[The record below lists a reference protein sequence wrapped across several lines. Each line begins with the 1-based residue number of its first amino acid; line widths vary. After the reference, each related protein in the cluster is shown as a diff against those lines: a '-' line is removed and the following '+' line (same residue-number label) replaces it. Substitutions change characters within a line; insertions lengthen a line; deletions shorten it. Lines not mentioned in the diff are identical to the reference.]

1 MEGRAMRKRMKRS
14 SKNIFP
20 LKIDELEHLM
30 ASEFK
35 NSPDLSFS
43 KYEHQHKKIAV
54 FFITYQVQPDKVED
68 LLLTPLL
75 ESKKDWSNTAILNE
89 IPLNSGSEY
98 RQMEEIL
105 SGLIIGKAMI
115 YVENEE
121 AVVSYNFLNKEK
133 RSLEGAE
140 TESVVIG
147 PKIGF
152 TESLVTNLNVIR
164 WNIRTPDL
172 ALEKIEVGKR
182 APREVRL
189 IYLKSLANETD
200 VNTMRQRLQE
210 LEVDQIEDGNVLKDY
225 IEDSSSSIFPQFYVT
240 ELPDRT
246 SYAISKGKIAILTEN
261 SPSAIIAPSTFFS
274 FFETTEDIYMRWNSG
289 SFLRVIRLIS
299 MFLSVVLT
307 PMYVAAVTFHYEIIP
322 TQLLI
327 SIGQSRAGV
336 PFPPIFEAL
345 FLEIM
350 IELLREAG
358 ARLPTKVGQ
367 TIGIVGGV
375 VVGTAAVQA
384 GITSNILIIFITIS
398 ALASFTAP
406 SYQMGTSIRLL
417 RFPMIILAGILGLI
431 GIMFGICMLVIH
443 LLKLTSL
450 GRPYLSPIYPIHFE
464 DLNKALYRLPP
475 SYQEKRFVSLSL
487 KDSIRFPK
495 NKAREKKDIDE

>member
-1 MEGRAMRKRMKRS
+1 MRKRLKRS

-20 LKIDELEHLM
+20 LKIDELEHLLM
-30 ASEFK
+30 REFT
-35 NSPDLSFS
+35 NSPDLGFS
-43 KYEHQHKKIAV
+43 KYEHQNKKIAV
-54 FFITYQVQPDKVED
+54 FFITYQVQPDKVEN

-75 ESKKDWSNTAILNE
+75 ESKKDWSNTSILNE
-89 IPLNSGSEY
+89 IPLNSGKEY
-98 RQMEEIL
+98 QLLEEIL
-105 SGLIIGKAMI
+105 SGLIIGKVMI
-115 YVENEE
+115 YLEDET
-121 AVVSYNFLNKEK
+121 AVVSYDFLNKEK

-147 PKIGF
+147 PKVAF
-152 TESLVTNLNVIR
+152 TESLVTNLNVMR

-172 ALEKIEVGKR
+172 AIEEITIGKR

-189 IYLKSLANETD
+189 LYLKSLANETD
-200 VNTMRQRLQE
+200 VNTMRQRLE
-210 LEVDQIEDGNVLKDY
+210 DLEVDQVEDINVLMQY
-225 IEDSSSSIFPQFYVT
+225 IEDSSMSLFPQFHTT

-246 SYAISKGKIAILTEN
+246 SYAILKGKIAVLMEN
-261 SPSAIIAPSTFFS
+261 SPSALIAPSSFFS
-274 FFETTEDIYMRWNSG
+274 FFESTEDLYMRWNSG
-289 SFLRVIRLIS
+289 PPLRLIRFIS
-299 MFLSVVLT
+299 MFISVVLT

-345 FLEIM
+345 FLELM

-406 SYQMGTSIRLL
+406 SYQMGTTIRLL
-417 RFPMIILAGILGLI
+417 RFPMIVLAGILGLI
-431 GIMFGICMLVIH
+431 GIMFGMCMLIIH
-443 LLKLTSL
+443 LLKMTSL

-464 DLNKALYRLPP
+464 DFNKALFRLP
-475 SYQEKRFVSLSL
+475 QNFQHKRSVSLSL
-487 KDSIRFPK
+487 KDSIRFSK
-495 NKAREKKDIDE
+495 KKAQEKKDIDE

>member
-1 MEGRAMRKRMKRS
+1 MRKRMKRS
-14 SKNIFP
+14 SKNMFP
-20 LKIDELEHLM
+20 LKIDELEQIM
-30 ASEFK
+30 KSEFEK
-35 NSPDLSFS
+35 SPDLSFS
-43 KYEHQHKKIAV
+43 KYEHQNKKIAV
-54 FFITYQVQPDKVED
+54 FFIPYQVQPDRVEN

-75 ESKKDWSNTAILNE
+75 ESNKDWSNTALLNE
-89 IPLNSGSEY
+89 ISLNSGKEY
-98 RQMEEIL
+98 QQMDEIL
-105 SGLIIGKAMI
+105 RELIIGKVMI
-115 YVENEE
+115 YIEDEA
-121 AVVSYNFLNKEK
+121 AVVSYDFLNKEK

-147 PKIGF
+147 PKIAF
-152 TESLVTNLNVIR
+152 TESLVTNLNVVR

-172 ALEKIEVGKR
+172 AAEEVTVGSR
-182 APREVRL
+182 SPREVRI

-200 VNTMRQRLQE
+200 VNTMRQRLNE
-210 LEVDQIEDGNVLKDY
+210 LDVDSVEDINVLMQY
-225 IEDSSSSIFPQFYVT
+225 IEDDSASIFPQFHTT

-246 SYAISKGKIAILTEN
+246 SYAILKGKIAVLMEN
-261 SPSAIIAPSTFFS
+261 SPSALIAPSTFFS
-274 FFETTEDIYMRWNSG
+274 FFESTEDLYMRWNSG
-289 SFLRVIRLIS
+289 SPLRFIRFMS
-299 MFLSVVLT
+299 MFISVVLT

-345 FLEIM
+345 FLELM

-417 RFPMIILAGILGLI
+417 RFPMIVLAGILGLI
-431 GIMFGICMLVIH
+431 GIMFGLCALIIH
-443 LLKLTSL
+443 LLKMTSL
-450 GRPYLSPIYPIHFE
+450 GRPYLSPIYPIRFE
-464 DLNKALYRLPP
+464 DLNKALYRLPQNFQ
-475 SYQEKRFVSLSL
+475 YKRFVSLFL
-487 KDSIRFPK
+487 KDSIRYSK
-495 NKAREKKDIDE
+495 RKAQEKKDIDE